1 MDAITIYKL
10 MKPHLDL
17 LNSTEKAALSK
28 LINTQKPDK
37 VTCAHRRKLPLAKA
51 KEQLRIFCRREMER
65 EKAGRATL

>member
-17 LNSTEKAALSK
+17 LNSSEKATLSK

-37 VTCAHRRKLPLAKA
+37 VTCAHRRKMSVIKA
-51 KEQLRIFCRREMER
+51 KEKLRIFCRREMER
-65 EKAGRATL
+65 EKASRVTL